1 MGNAST
7 RGAKFFATS
16 GGHATND
23 DFLNSV
29 EIPIWE
35 AAIKALKDKKV
46 DIALLKT
53 IEEEGQAIL
62 DLG

>member
-46 DIALLKT
+46 GVALLKK